1 MKRVGWIGAGALTL
15 SEDQR
20 TTLTKRIS
28 GRLGGRLRH
37 LEAAIQSPDYFYN
50 EENVVSALRG
60 AGPRTA
66 AGLTVTHLG
75 PPRNLQAFTG
85 GLSTTSLVSV
95 VRVGLYIGGSTTI
108 AARPLCMRCAGCHTD
123 VTALRPSLH
132 NLQIRQ
138 ISIFL

>member
-37 LEAAIQSPDYFYN
+37 LEAAIQSPAYFYN
-50 EENVVSALRG
+50 EGNGASALRG
-60 AGPRTA
+60 ARPRTA

-85 GLSTTSLVSV
+85 GLSTTSLAIV
-95 VRVGLYIGGSTTI
+95 VRASHHDGSTTI